1 MHIYGQILEFR
12 ILLNDKDRRPQ
23 LLPCSCI
30 RKEGSSATGIG
41 RARVIYLKAKKK
53 RVHDQ

>member
-41 RARVIYLKAKKK
+41 RARVIYLKAKKN